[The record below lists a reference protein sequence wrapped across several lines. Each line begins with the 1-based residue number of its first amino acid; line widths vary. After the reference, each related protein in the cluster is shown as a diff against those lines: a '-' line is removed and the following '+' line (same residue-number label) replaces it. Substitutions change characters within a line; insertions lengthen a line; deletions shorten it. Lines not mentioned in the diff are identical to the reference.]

1 MPTVLLLAGAVGLAV
16 AAVRE
21 RSLPLLAVLAPLAL
35 LVASYVFF
43 LARYPK
49 TDGDNLKALYLLS
62 TVAPLAVCG
71 GWALAQVRR
80 AGTLAFAGVLLLLAA
95 FLYSDLSF
103 LVLPA

>member
-1 MPTVLLLAGAVGLAV
+1 MSGRTSP
-16 AAVRE
+16 AAAAR
-21 RSLPLLAVLAPLAL
+21 RGCP
-35 LVASYVFF
+35 
-43 LARYPK
+43 RYPK
-49 TDGDNLKALYLLS
+49 TDGDNIKALYLLS

-95 FLYSDLSF
+95 FLYSDLTF